1 MCEMCNDTGVV
12 VTSDGVIATFQK
24 CPDCDRTL
32 ENERRLKWLRK
43 QVKEYERRKGRMKRS
58 G

>member
-1 MCEMCNDTGVV
+1 MCQTCNDTGVV
-12 VTSDGVIATFQK
+12 VANDGVIAAFQK